1 MANNVQVTF
10 AVGDGNDQV
19 LGVISTQDGNSL
31 FALGAHILW
40 VGGVDQQVYPNKQD
54 YSTAGFNFDG
64 PAFAGDQ
71 LATINK
77 VVNAILDYV
86 QPIQIINGTLSY

>member
-1 MANNVQVTF
+1 MANNCQVVF
-10 AVGDGNDQV
+10 AVGDGNNQV
-19 LGVISTQDGNSL
+19 LGVISTQDGNSV
-31 FALGAHILW
+31 FALGAHTLW
-40 VGGVDQQVYPNKQD
+40 VGGADQQVYPNKQD

-64 PAFAGDQ
+64 PAFVGDQ

-86 QPIQIINGTLSY
+86 QPVQVVDQPLAY